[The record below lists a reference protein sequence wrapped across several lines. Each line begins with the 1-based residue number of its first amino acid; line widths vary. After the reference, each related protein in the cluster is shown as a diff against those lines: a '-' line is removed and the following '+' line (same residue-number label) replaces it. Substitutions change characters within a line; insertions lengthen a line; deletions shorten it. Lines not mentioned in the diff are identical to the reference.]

1 MALIRSDG
9 KRLDGLTQI
18 PWQAGKC
25 MTWDVTV
32 TDTLA
37 ESYLPATSSSGG
49 SAAEG
54 AANRKELKYQA
65 LARTHTF
72 IPLAFETFG
81 PINSKGVLFLNQL
94 GRRLT
99 ANTGDLRET
108 VFLFQRLSVTIQRFN
123 AVCFNGSFCDN
134 NNRPN

>member
-1 MALIRSDG
+1 MRSDV
-9 KRLDGLTQI
+9 KRPDGLTQI

-25 MTWDVTV
+25 MTWDVPV

-37 ESYLPATSSSGG
+37 ESYPQAISSSGG
-49 SAAEG
+49 GAAEG

-65 LARTHTF
+65 LVRTHTF

-81 PINSKGVLFLNQL
+81 PINSKGVLFFNQL

-99 ANTGDLRET
+99 ANTGDKRET
-108 VFLFQRLSVTIQRFN
+108 ACFLLLIIIIIYS
-123 AVCFNGSFCDN
+123 
-134 NNRPN
+134 

>member
-1 MALIRSDG
+1 M
-9 KRLDGLTQI
+9 DGLTQI

-32 TDTLA
+32 TYTLA
-37 ESYLPATSSSGG
+37 ESYLQATSSSAGG
-49 SAAEG
+49 AEEG
-54 AANRKELKYQA
+54 AVNRKELKYQS

-72 IPLAFETFG
+72 IPLAFETFV
-81 PINSKGVLFLNQL
+81 PINSEGVLFLNQL

-108 VFLFQRLSVTIQRFN
+108 AFLFQRLSVTIQRFN
-123 AVCFNGSFCDN
+123 AICFNGSFSDN

>member
-1 MALIRSDG
+1 M
-9 KRLDGLTQI
+9 QI

-25 MTWDVTV
+25 MTWDVTAA
-32 TDTLA
+32 DTLA
-37 ESYLPATSSSGG
+37 ESYLQATSSSGG
-49 SAAEG
+49 SASEG

-108 VFLFQRLSVTIQRFN
+108 VFFISALVS
-123 AVCFNGSFCDN
+123 N
-134 NNRPN
+134 NSAL